1 MTVDVLDRRSFL
13 RVGTLGLAGAMR
25 GRLRAQTLD
34 KAILSPYV
42 ADVNGDGQ
50 LDAIDKQL
58 MQYARFTSRGFSLEP
73 SAGFDY
79 RADVLARGE
88 VNELSVDAVLR
99 TIDSLGSGALV
110 SDPRPIT
117 VAWHYGWH
125 HRLTRA
131 PPQQTVRYLDG
142 DYLSNDPLVEETFNR
157 LKNEFGIT
165 VDAVSWI
172 PKRMDTSSLLSNYRA
187 GYFKASNT
195 ATRHIALLY
204 ENTEALPG
212 IGGRIDFRS
221 PGIRNLLLSDF
232 EGMAR
237 TLVEARDVY
246 PTRVFLLSGR
256 PVIFIF
262 GSHTWGLTATD
273 VIEFERMTST
283 IDDAR
288 QAFKAVYGSFP
299 YLVGEELLQMASSE
313 IPSADRVN
321 RAINFDAIFS
331 YHAANL
337 KPTAPSFAV
346 NPAYTDF
353 QKVRLSQ
360 AATAIRGLRNRFTGS
375 NLLLIPS
382 LAGGFAKEGMPILR
396 TSKDAYASFMKS
408 LVRFYADEYLP
419 QEWPGAVGSTSIP
432 APVYTVGSWNEEFEG
447 HAVFPAQF
455 NFAFADSRYSGFDFV
470 LALKEVFGWNHYA
483 ERSIGESVR

>member
-1 MTVDVLDRRSFL
+1 MTAEFLDRRSFL
-13 RVGTLGLAGAMR
+13 RVGTLGLTGAME
-25 GRLRAQTLD
+25 GRLRAQTLEET
-34 KAILSPYV
+34 ILSPYI

-50 LDAIDKQL
+50 LDALDKQL
-58 MQYARFTSRGFSLEP
+58 MQHARFASRGFLLEP
-73 SAGFDY
+73 SEGFDY

-88 VNELSVDAVLR
+88 VDELSVDAVLR
-99 TIDSLGSGALV
+99 TIDSLGPRALAN
-110 SDPRPIT
+110 DPRPIT

-131 PPQQTVRYLDG
+131 PPQQTVRYLGG
-142 DYLSNDPLVEETFNR
+142 DYLSNDPSVEETFNR

-172 PKRMDTSSLLSNYRA
+172 PARMDTSSLLSNYRA
-187 GYFKASNT
+187 GYFAASNA
-195 ATRHIALLY
+195 ATRHVALLY

-212 IGGRIDFRS
+212 FGGRIDFRS
-221 PGIRNLLLSDF
+221 PEIHKLLVSDF

-237 TLVEARDVY
+237 TLVEARDLY

-262 GSHTWGLTATD
+262 GSHTWGLTTTD
-273 VIEFERMTST
+273 VIEFDRMTT
-283 IDDAR
+283 AIDEAR
-288 QAFKAVYGSFP
+288 QAFNAVYGSFP
-299 YLVGEELLQMASSE
+299 YLVGEELLQMASSQ
-313 IPSADRVN
+313 IPSPDRVN
-321 RAINFDAIFS
+321 RTINFDAIFS

-346 NPAYTDF
+346 NMAYTAF
-353 QKVRLSQ
+353 QTVRLSH

-375 NLLLIPS
+375 KLLLIPS

-396 TSKDAYASFMKS
+396 TSKEDYVNFMKA
-408 LVRFYADEYLP
+408 LVLFYADSYLP
-419 QEWPGAVGSTSIP
+419 EEWPGAVGSSSIP

-455 NFAFADSRYSGFDFV
+455 NFAFAGTRYDGFDFV

-483 ERSIGESVR
+483 ERSIGASVQ